1 MSETFA
7 FIKECGPFF
16 ISTINGDAPATR
28 PFGGMMEYQGSL
40 YVATSNKKDVYAQLK
55 ANPKVQ
61 IVSLKAAEK
70 AWSGS
75 TEKRRRFSIWT
86 KSGHAGRLSAAAEK
100 FPHKRYPDAG
110 AVQDRRDDL
119 LPLFR
124 WRNAPVGLIPLMK
137 RPSEKKLSRCG
148 CRISR

>member
-61 IVSLKAAEK
+61 IVSLNAAEK
-70 AWSGS
+70 AWIRVNGKAEEIFDLDEKQAMLDACPPLLKNFPTKDTPTLALFKIAEMTCYLYSGGGM
-75 TEKRRRFSIWT
+75 RQL
-86 KSGHAGRLSAAAEK
+86 A
-100 FPHKRYPDAG
+100 
-110 AVQDRRDDL
+110 
-119 LPLFR
+119 
-124 WRNAPVGLIPLMK
+124 
-137 RPSEKKLSRCG
+137 
-148 CRISR
+148 